1 MMGHKINCLVCQQ
14 KHSLVQFSTEMPAL
28 QYPNFSNDSF
38 VIFDTWQVLPD
49 YDLSFDS
56 STFFCVKYVCISGLC
71 WGGRG
76 GEICAI
82 FSCKNNRHFEGLVTF
97 PKIVFQYKY
106 WSKYSYKSFTGVCFE
121 TQLHFCS
128 LTLLSNICRKLFIH
142 TEGIHINK
150 DSSFHG

>member
-1 MMGHKINCLVCQQ
+1 MTLPKIVFQYKHWSKYSYKSFTGVCFETQLHFFGLTLRSNMYR
-14 KHSLVQFSTEMPAL
+14 KLFIHTE
-28 QYPNFSNDSF
+28 
-38 VIFDTWQVLPD
+38 
-49 YDLSFDS
+49 
-56 STFFCVKYVCISGLC
+56 
-71 WGGRG
+71 

-82 FSCKNNRHFEGLVTF
+82 FPCKNNRHFEGLVTF